1 MAKSYIAKHNV
12 KPSNV
17 EAVANAAH
25 RYVQHWTRNE
35 AQRMLQT
42 TVCIIPA
49 RWGLQVG
56 KFAVKQVNTMWH
68 VHNYFD
74 ELVDAF
80 TCKQSAVTFCIL
92 EQANKINLAQEL
104 RQRDMRISKL
114 TRDQAAYQHRKSS
127 ALKTGDMFGVDLAN
141 ARLNETVSLVEV
153 AKKDLEKTLNKA
165 KYLKGL
171 WEPIL

>member
-1 MAKSYIAKHNV
+1 MAKSYTAKHNV
-12 KPSNV
+12 KPANV
-17 EAVANAAH
+17 EAVADAAH
-25 RYVQHWTRNE
+25 RYVQNWTRAE
-35 AQRMLQT
+35 AQRMIKT

-49 RWGLQVG
+49 SWGLQVG
-56 KFAVKQVNTMWH
+56 KFAVKQINSMWH

-74 ELVDAF
+74 EFVDAF

-104 RQRDMRISKL
+104 HHQDTRISKL
-114 TRDQAAYQHRKSS
+114 TRDQAAYQHRKST

-141 ARLNETVSLVEV
+141 ARLNETVSLLEV